1 MKTLAFGFAA
11 AVALGI
17 ASFAAPASAA
27 PVRAPAF
34 AGAAHADVSQAY
46 YVRRSYVRRGP
57 YCTWRTV
64 VTYGPYGK
72 TVKKVRVCR

>member
-11 AVALGI
+11 ALALGA

-27 PVRAPAF
+27 PIQAPAL
-34 AGAAHADVSQAY
+34 AGVAHADTTEAY

-57 YCTWRTV
+57 YCTYRTV

-72 TVKKVRVCR
+72 RVRQVRVCR